1 MQTSILK
8 QCSQRLIATVLLL
21 GTNATLHCGVS
32 AHGLVLRL
40 QQAIDGV
47 YSPRGGFNQWDHAF
61 LFQSIAGQRL
71 LYACRTTKSHWLRQ
85 LQQSTE
91 VTRLLPLSEF
101 QLPKKCTRI

>member
-1 MQTSILK
+1 M
-8 QCSQRLIATVLLL
+8 IATVLLL
-21 GTNATLHCGVS
+21 GTNDIQGLHCLIAATLHCGVS

-47 YSPRGGFNQWDHAF
+47 YSPRGGFNQWDHDLAF